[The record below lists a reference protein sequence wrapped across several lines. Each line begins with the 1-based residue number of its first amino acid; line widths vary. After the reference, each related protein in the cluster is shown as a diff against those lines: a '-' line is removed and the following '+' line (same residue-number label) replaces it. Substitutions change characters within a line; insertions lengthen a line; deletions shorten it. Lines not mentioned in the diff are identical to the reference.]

1 MLKQSKPS
9 YSLPPKYNTF
19 RNASKRVYRNSS
31 RKINS
36 KPNCNSV
43 ASVSGASIS
52 HDYQNSV
59 RKYNQS
65 MERFR
70 KDLHNN
76 GFCINSEHFSSVSE
90 MSLNMNS
97 ASQRNFVMSQ
107 GGTQLIKN
115 RGLFGNK
122 FNTSGKAKSPRRPR
136 PRRQNTFDSSKFSSL
151 SKDIARNMIL
161 EDSQEFG
168 DPKIQSHIHNSGEPM
183 NWADSHKR
191 KKKSKTTE
199 FKKNQLRDILGRN
212 KKRPSTLRVSPFH
225 FGGSDYKGTDF
236 RSGKQRKIGKK
247 PGLTS
252 QPKPREYKKYQTGNT
267 KKQFKKNPN
276 LSMPGKRKVIHV
288 GNRKYTFVS
297 AHSRSK
303 SLFTGL
309 YNKGKGNTT
318 KKTPSKLTEK
328 KNRQIQIGNR
338 FLSRKMKK
346 RGLYGDLKQMW
357 DGRQKRGAKREDRLF
372 RFNTWRER
380 RERTQ
385 LNQKEERELLQ
396 RLLINLEK
404 QENVQDTQNNL
415 TTANKNILDAIDFS
429 IKVIGQS
436 YQSSVSTLQVH

>member
-1 MLKQSKPS
+1 
-9 YSLPPKYNTF
+9 
-19 RNASKRVYRNSS
+19 
-31 RKINS
+31 
-36 KPNCNSV
+36 
-43 ASVSGASIS
+43 
-52 HDYQNSV
+52 
-59 RKYNQS
+59 

-90 MSLNMNS
+90 MSLNLNS

-107 GGTQLIKN
+107 GGTQLIRN

-122 FNTSGKAKSPRRPR
+122 FNTGGKEKSPRRPR

-168 DPKIQSHIHNSGEPM
+168 DQKIHSQVHNSGEPM
-183 NWADSHKR
+183 NWAESRER

-199 FKKNQLRDILGRN
+199 FKKNQLRDILGRE
-212 KKRPSTLRVSPFH
+212 KRTSTLRVSPFH
-225 FGGSDYKGTDF
+225 FGIPSK
-236 RSGKQRKIGKK
+236 RQRKIGNKT
-247 PGLTS
+247 GTTS
-252 QPKPREYKKYQTGNT
+252 QAKPREYKKYQTGNT
-267 KKQFKKNPN
+267 KKQFTKNPI

-309 YNKGKGNTT
+309 YNKGKGNPA

-346 RGLYGDLKQMW
+346 GGLYGDLKQMW
-357 DGRQKRGAKREDRLF
+357 NGREKRGAKREDRLF

-396 RLLINLEK
+396 RLVMNLEK

-436 YQSSVSTLQVH
+436 YQSSVSTLQVRIIIIYLQGIIIQICM